1 MHCAEETLLYMHK
14 AALQMLDPH
23 HRTHT
28 KALLLACSPGPH
40 KGRILLCRPIRA
52 QAEGAGGV
60 QGNHSDL
67 LVQLSHIHSIL
78 RGDTTGVKNED
89 SSQGFVRSTTK
100 YWVSPL
106 ST

>member
-1 MHCAEETLLYMHK
+1 MGL
-14 AALQMLDPH
+14 
-23 HRTHT
+23 
-28 KALLLACSPGPH
+28 
-40 KGRILLCRPIRA
+40 
-52 QAEGAGGV
+52 

-100 YWVSPL
+100 YWVCPCACL
-106 ST
+106 STCASLICVVCPLLDSS

>member
-1 MHCAEETLLYMHK
+1 MAACA
-14 AALQMLDPH
+14 
-23 HRTHT
+23 
-28 KALLLACSPGPH
+28 
-40 KGRILLCRPIRA
+40 
-52 QAEGAGGV
+52 

-100 YWVSPL
+100 YWVRLTANQLQDPGPAPL
-106 ST
+106 WLL

>member
-1 MHCAEETLLYMHK
+1 MHS
-14 AALQMLDPH
+14 AAMGPCMLDSEASSSQ
-23 HRTHT
+23 T
-28 KALLLACSPGPH
+28 
-40 KGRILLCRPIRA
+40 
-52 QAEGAGGV
+52 AERGWM

-100 YWVSPL
+100 YWVRYLRL
-106 ST
+106 SGHCIPSRLAQNTAHAYKSSSTLWSV